1 MSAYDN
7 DPRVTDLRTGAY
19 IVTLDSGGLV
29 DIERGMTDCGPGF
42 LQYPRKGVTVDMPLA
57 IFPTADEA
65 IRSLIGD
72 PQ

>member
-7 DPRVTDLRTGAY
+7 DSRVTDLRTGQY
-19 IVTLDSGGLV
+19 VVRLDNGCLV
-29 DIERGMTDCGPGF
+29 DIEREMTQYGPGF
-42 LQYPRKGVTVDMPLA
+42 LRYPRKGVTVDMPLA
-57 IFPTADEA
+57 IFDTADEA